1 MQSIVLPWLATLP
14 VFMVFNRIRGGGMSS
29 LTDQL
34 PGRALYYVSAI
45 FGALTAVI
53 LDPVLGLVVG
63 LGFLIWGAPGW
74 GLWFDL
80 HRHDD
85 LQIDDRRRNSLF
97 VKVMSFVSFGSDHL
111 ALFLRLGLFVLPTL
125 GVWCVLSGSGLWL
138 LAAAVPFAALG
149 VGAYELRF
157 RTSFGN
163 TLSELIIGGLWWAL
177 VLTMANTGLQSAP
190 LPIFEPAGLF

>member
-1 MQSIVLPWLATLP
+1 MQSTFLPWLAALP
-14 VFMVFNRIRGGGMSS
+14 VFMFFNRIRGGGMSS
-29 LTDQL
+29 LTDRL

-45 FGALTAVI
+45 LGALTAAVF
-53 LDPVLGLVVG
+53 DPVLGLVVG

-85 LQIDDRRRNSLF
+85 FQIDDRRRSSVF
-97 VKVMSFVSFGSDHL
+97 VKVMTFVSFGSDYL
-111 ALFLRLGLFVLPTL
+111 ALFLRLGLFVLPAL
-125 GVWCVLSGSGLWL
+125 GAWCVLSGSSPWL

-163 TLSELIIGGLWWAL
+163 TLSEMLLGALWWAL
-177 VLTMANTGLQSAP
+177 VLTMAVIGSESFSI
-190 LPIFEPAGLF
+190 PIFEPGRFF